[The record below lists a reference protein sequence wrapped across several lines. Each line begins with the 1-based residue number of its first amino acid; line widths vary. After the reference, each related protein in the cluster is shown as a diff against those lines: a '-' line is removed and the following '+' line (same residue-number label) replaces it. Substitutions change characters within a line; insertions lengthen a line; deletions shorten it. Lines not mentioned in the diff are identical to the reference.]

1 MRPLDSP
8 AVYVTQRAAADPRC
22 RARMERMLT
31 QISGPSIQEIDDAQ
45 LAELIRDNDWGGPPQ
60 LSGDG
65 DEADPPVLFNRFRWD
80 AIDGEGRPTIDL
92 PGPGPAIL
100 HGFEPWHLRQHDHI
114 LATNGVCCQTAYE
127 LHSILG
133 CPFRC
138 QYSPLES
145 VLNVMLD
152 IEEFTEHVM
161 RLVARAPQTLFKYDS
176 HGDIFTFEPEYGA
189 AAYLTERFGRQ
200 DRAYLMHYTKSDNVD
215 HLLGLNHNAR
225 SIICWTLSCNAVSR
239 VVEHDAVPLEAR
251 AEAAR
256 RCRQAGYHV
265 RFRLSPIF
273 PLHNWREEYRHCI
286 ELLFSK
292 VKPDVV
298 SLLTLSGLPDYDDIA
313 RLFDRR
319 LLDPEYLQAAD
330 EARDEMNGK
339 VYGPL
344 PHWVREEIYGFMI
357 DEIRRVSPDTPV
369 AICLET
375 PEMWEALGHKLGQT
389 LDDYVCCCGPDAT
402 PDHPKLASVSR
413 CPPEECDP
421 TTS

>member
-1 MRPLDSP
+1 
-8 AVYVTQRAAADPRC
+8 
-22 RARMERMLT
+22 
-31 QISGPSIQEIDDAQ
+31 
-45 LAELIRDNDWGGPPQ
+45 
-60 LSGDG
+60 
-65 DEADPPVLFNRFRWD
+65 
-80 AIDGEGRPTIDL
+80 
-92 PGPGPAIL
+92 
-100 HGFEPWHLRQHDHI
+100 
-114 LATNGVCCQTAYE
+114 
-127 LHSILG
+127 
-133 CPFRC
+133 
-138 QYSPLES
+138 
-145 VLNVMLD
+145 
-152 IEEFTEHVM
+152 
-161 RLVARAPQTLFKYDS
+161 
-176 HGDIFTFEPEYGA
+176 
-189 AAYLTERFGRQ
+189 
-200 DRAYLMHYTKSDNVD
+200 MHYTKSDNVD

-265 RFRLSPIF
+265 RFRFSPIF